1 MPSQQF
7 LQDSALEPMASPES
21 RGKRLKLL
29 RKMANLTRSDIE
41 ETYQISASTL
51 RSWEEGRQGLTEQ
64 GAKRIM
70 IVLRDRGIQCS
81 VGWLLYGSGSEPKFT
96 GALYQELSNV
106 ITAPATAS
114 SEEANI
120 QAELDFF
127 CERNNDAITM
137 LIDDDGME
145 PHYKQNDYVAGIKH
159 YAEEIEAL
167 MGCDCIVETQKG
179 ITYFRQL
186 RKGSKRGCYTLVCTN
201 LQTSLSEPV
210 LYNVELATAAPAIWH
225 RRRSRPR
232 GY

>member
-1 MPSQQF
+1 MSSQ
-7 LQDSALEPMASPES
+7 SAFPDPNLEPKASPES

-81 VGWLLYGSGSEPKFT
+81 VGWLLYGTGSEPRFT
-96 GALYQELSNV
+96 GALYQDFSTTIAASSN
-106 ITAPATAS
+106 PA

-127 CERNNDAITM
+127 CERNNDAISM
-137 LIDDDGME
+137 LVDDDGME
-145 PHYKQNDYVAGIKH
+145 PHYKKYDYVAGIKH
-159 YAEEIEAL
+159 YAEEIDDL
-167 MGCDCIVETQKG
+167 IGQDCIVETQKG
-179 ITYFRQL
+179 ITYLRQL
-186 RKGSKRGCYTLVCTN
+186 RKGARRGCYTLICTN
-201 LQTSLSEPV
+201 LQTTLSDPV
-210 LYNVELATAAPAIWH
+210 LYNIELSTAAPIIWH
-225 RRRSRPR
+225 RRRSKPKDF
-232 GY
+232 